1 MAINYTQAFNAGELS
16 RNIDGRSDFEVYKIG
31 CRDLDNFFV
40 LPQGGVERRAGSE
53 FVQLAG
59 SDGSNPARM
68 IEFDFSSDI
77 RYVIEIGTNYA
88 KVHYEDASR
97 NNYVVD
103 VTGTVNYTLAEL
115 EQIQFNRRY
124 DTLILTCP
132 SKAPQIFRR
141 TTLTPTFTIEEIEYV
156 YPPLQEINDTT
167 TNIDASTL
175 SVAISSASL
184 TSDVVTINTSS
195 DHNSK
200 TGDYVVIANLTGG
213 TSPNGSHQI
222 TKVDA
227 DTFTFPLTGV
237 DVTYGVGSSPTV
249 TNVYTGTT
257 TLTASTA
264 IFHKGHEDSVWAI
277 EHIRDADKKIVADTE
292 TAQNTTDQSDALDVS
307 FSNWSFET
315 DGTWVASVIIERS
328 IAGGAFEPYIV
339 IGDTRG
345 GNARNF
351 KYASTVPED
360 KNTELRVSYIT
371 GSGSNM
377 TSFEFSL
384 EADNIYHKGLVKI
397 TSVSTT
403 VGTAVTTATATVVSM
418 LQGGKADPDAT
429 VFWNEPSFSD
439 YRGFPPA
446 SEFFE
451 NRLWFGGSKD
461 QPADL
466 FASAFGDI
474 YNFLS
479 GSLSTDAIKRTIDS
493 PEEPKWLEGKRYLFL
508 GTAGSAVSIR
518 SADKD
523 ALITQDNITTLVEN
537 SYGSAALQAEIANDV
552 VVYVQR
558 DGLKLRELVY
568 DQNSDTFIGNDLNI
582 ISEDVTE
589 SGVKEMFIQKQPN
602 QIIWCIKENG
612 DACAMTYERGQ
623 QIRGWARIETDGEFY
638 SAASIHNGGED
649 TVWACVKRT
658 TGEDT
663 PVTKYCIEKFH
674 PRKDLNW
681 YVDSGKK
688 FQGTGSKSGIAIQN
702 STDDFIKINITNHGY
717 STGDFVNIESSSID
731 NIASNNYEVERI
743 DDDNFFLRIIGTTE
757 KIAIQGFILSG
768 SSNSDDNGTYQLTQ
782 GSGYWDDFR
791 TKWVKENDSGRT
803 FTYGLYIAAAET
815 FFFARDNSLAGT
827 VARGTVG
834 QGDVPT
840 AVAYNS
846 ANSGTL
852 TFTFAD
858 NKAPDKL
865 QNDDLVTIVGVTK
878 NSVAF
883 PLVDKQI
890 KNIDTSANTFEIQGI
905 GGTGT
910 FALSGASIQSSSRS
924 NNFPW
929 EPNWGGDFGSATF
942 GAIANSNITV
952 KQINNKVTGLSHL
965 EGKTVQVLVDD
976 NYVTDKVVASG
987 IVTVDEY
994 GAKVTAGL
1002 PYVSTLRPMPIEPS
1016 LVNKLSQSRV
1026 KAISKIIVRFFK
1038 TKGAAVGEQGKQLTT
1053 YSVLDTQ
1060 DSLGQALEV
1069 KTGQQR
1075 FFVASDYEREK
1086 VIEVRQ
1092 DLPYPMTV
1100 LSIATHINAEGA

>member
-53 FVQLAG
+53 FVALTG
-59 SDGSNPARM
+59 TDGSNPARM

-77 RYVIEIGTNYA
+77 RYVIELGTDYA
-88 KVHYEDASR
+88 KVHYTDA
-97 NNYVVD
+97 NGVDQVVS
-103 VTGTVNYTLAEL
+103 VTETDNIDYTTAEL
-115 EQIQFNRRY
+115 RTVQFNRRY

-132 SKAPQIFRR
+132 TKEAMIFKRA
-141 TTLTPTFTIEEIEYV
+141 TTAPTFTIEKISYV
-156 YPPLQEINDTT
+156 YPPLMEINDTT
-167 TNIDASTL
+167 TNIDASAP
-175 SVAISSASL
+175 S
-184 TSDVVTINTSS
+184 
-195 DHNSK
+195 
-200 TGDYVVIANLTGG
+200 
-213 TSPNGSHQI
+213 
-222 TKVDA
+222 
-227 DTFTFPLTGV
+227 
-237 DVTYGVGSSPTV
+237 
-249 TNVYTGTT
+249 NVYTGTT

-264 IFHKGHEDSVWAI
+264 IFHKGHEGSHWGI
-277 EHIRDADKKIVADTE
+277 EHIRAANKKEVAFSSNG
-292 TAQNTTDQSDALDVS
+292 TAQSDALDVS

-315 DGTWVASVIIERS
+315 SETWKGSVIIERR
-328 IAGGAFEPYIV
+328 IAGGSWESYVV
-339 IGDTRG
+339 IGDTTG
-345 GNARNF
+345 GTARNF

-360 KNTELRVSYIT
+360 ANTEIRISVVIATNTINASI
-371 GSGSNM
+371 
-377 TSFEFSL
+377 
-384 EADNIYHKGLVKI
+384 EAENIYHKGVVKI

-403 VGTAVTTATATVVSM
+403 VGTAVTTATATIVSM
-418 LQGGKADPDAT
+418 LQGGQANPDAT
-429 VFWNEPSFSD
+429 VHWLEGAYSD

-451 NRLWFGGSKD
+451 NRLWLAGSID

-474 YNFLS
+474 YNFLT

-508 GTAGSAVSIR
+508 GTAGTAVSVR
-518 SADKD
+518 SADRD

-568 DQNSDTFIGNDLNI
+568 DQTSDTFVGNDLNV
-582 ISEDVTE
+582 ISEDVTD

-602 QIIWCIKENG
+602 QIVWCIKDDG
-612 DACAMTYERGQ
+612 KACAMTYERGQ

-638 SAASIHNGGED
+638 SAASIHDSGED

-681 YVDSGKK
+681 YVDSGKE
-688 FQGTGSKSGIAIQN
+688 FQGTGSKSGNAKNDISEDYLI
-702 STDDFIKINITNHGY
+702 INITGHGY
-717 STGDFVNIESSSID
+717 STGDFVNIESSTYSD
-731 NIASNNYEVERI
+731 LTGNNYEVEKI
-743 DDDNFFLRIIGTTE
+743 DADNFYLRIIGTTTKVPVKE
-757 KIAIQGFILSG
+757 FVVSGTARVDGNYLLDRGFGDLNDLQTRYTRSGTEPGPGFIGFTPSQRYISLRWLITQPTTES
-768 SSNSDDNGTYQLTQ
+768 SDDFAGAGVDFVWDVSWGA
-782 GSGYWDDFR
+782 GS
-791 TKWVKENDSGRT
+791 EM
-803 FTYGLYIAAAET
+803 
-815 FFFARDNSLAGT
+815 AG
-827 VARGTVG
+827 G
-834 QGDVPT
+834 
-840 AVAYNS
+840 S
-846 ANSGTL
+846 
-852 TFTFAD
+852 FAD
-858 NKAPDKL
+858 
-865 QNDDLVTIVGVTK
+865 
-878 NSVAF
+878 
-883 PLVDKQI
+883 
-890 KNIDTSANTFEIQGI
+890 
-905 GGTGT
+905 
-910 FALSGASIQSSSRS
+910 
-924 NNFPW
+924 
-929 EPNWGGDFGSATF
+929 GSDRA
-942 GAIANSNITV
+942 ITV
-952 KQINNKVTGLSHL
+952 KEISNKVTGLSHL

-976 NYVTDKVVASG
+976 NYIADKVVTSG
-987 IVTVDEY
+987 EVSVDEY
-994 GAKVTAGL
+994 GAKVIAGL
-1002 PYVSTLRPMPIEPS
+1002 PYVSTLRPMPIEPN